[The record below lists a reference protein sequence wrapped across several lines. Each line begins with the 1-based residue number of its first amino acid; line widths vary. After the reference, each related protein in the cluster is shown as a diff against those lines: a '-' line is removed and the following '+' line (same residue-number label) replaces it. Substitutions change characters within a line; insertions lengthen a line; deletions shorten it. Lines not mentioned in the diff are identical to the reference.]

1 MDDDPFD
8 PEALAA
14 AMALALGLRLSAE
27 QLPGVVLHLRKTRRI
42 AHTLLRFRLPERT
55 ENAPVFRS

>member
-27 QLPGVVLHLRKTRRI
+27 QLPGVLLHLRNTRRI
-42 AHTLLRFRLPERT
+42 ARTLMRFRLPERT